1 MAEKVMMNQ
10 EDGQDL
16 REKDFGSGQAR
27 KRRPRKTIGEEGSRK
42 QTLIGLAVTIA
53 LGLMFYLPPVIKQWW
68 QVLDL
73 NFSKGN
79 EVVTIERSR
88 EIKQDVSEVVGF
100 KVEIKQKTDAET
112 VIAKML
118 EGKSGQYG
126 VYIVDLN
133 NNKKIS
139 INENQK
145 FTAASV
151 GKLPLLIAYY
161 QAVDK
166 GRIDPETV
174 YVLEEKDRL
183 VYGTG
188 SMQNAPAGAKFSYQE
203 VADLT
208 ANQSDNMGAQ
218 LLQKWL
224 KTTMPEEM
232 TPEEAGKLWA
242 DLYRN
247 KLISSSKEKLFNSLT
262 DTVNE
267 DRIPAGVPEGIR
279 VIHKFGSEA
288 GVINDCGIVEAKNP
302 YVICVLSIEV
312 NDGEAQELLPKISRV
327 VWEWGASAP

>member
-1 MAEKVMMNQ
+1 MMNQ

-16 REKDFGSGQAR
+16 RERDFESGQVR

-42 QTLIGLAVTIA
+42 QTLIGLMATIV
-53 LGLMFYLPPVIKQWW
+53 LGLMFYLPPLIKQWW
-68 QVLDL
+68 QGR
-73 NFSKGN
+73 KGN
-79 EVVTIERSR
+79 EVIRIERSR
-88 EIKQDVSEVVGF
+88 EIKQDISELVGF

-126 VYIVDLN
+126 IYVIDLN
-133 NNKKIS
+133 SNKQIG
-139 INENQK
+139 INENLK

-151 GKLPLLIAYY
+151 GKLPVLIAYY

-166 GRIDPETV
+166 GKIDPETV
-174 YVLEEKDRL
+174 YVLEEKDRW

-188 SMQNAPAGAKFSYQE
+188 SMQNSPAGAKFSYQE

-232 TPEEAGKLWA
+232 TLEEAGKLWV

-247 KLISSSKEKLFNSLT
+247 KLVSNSSKEKLFNSLT

-267 DRIPAGVPEGIR
+267 DRIPAGVPEGVK

-288 GVINDCGIVEAKNP
+288 GVVNDCGIVEAKNP
-302 YVICVLSIEV
+302 YVICVLSTEV
-312 NDGEAQELLPKISRV
+312 NDGEAQEILPQISRV
-327 VWEWGASAP
+327 VWEWLGK

>member
-10 EDGQDL
+10 EDEQDL

-68 QVLDL
+68 QGLDL

-100 KVEIKQKTDAET
+100 KVEIKQNMDAEP
-112 VIAKML
+112 VIIKML
-118 EGKSGQYG
+118 EGKAGQYG

-139 INENQK
+139 INENLK

-174 YVLEEKDRL
+174 YVLEEKDRW

-188 SMQNAPAGAKFSYQE
+188 SMQNSPAKTKFSYQE
-203 VADLT
+203 IADLT
-208 ANQSDNMGAQ
+208 ANQSDNMGAY
-218 LLQKWL
+218 LLEKFL
-224 KTTMPEEM
+224 KISMPEEM
-232 TPEEAGKLWA
+232 TPEEAGKLWME
-242 DLYRN
+242 LYRD
-247 KLISSSKEKLFNSLT
+247 KLMSKKSKKKLFNSLT
-262 DTVNE
+262 NTVNE
-267 DRIPAGVPEGIR
+267 DRITAGVPEGVR
-279 VIHKFGSEA
+279 VIHKFGSET
-288 GVINDCGIVEAKNP
+288 GVVNDCGIVEAKNP
-302 YVICVLSIEV
+302 YVICMLSTEI

-327 VWEWGASAP
+327 VWEWGGK